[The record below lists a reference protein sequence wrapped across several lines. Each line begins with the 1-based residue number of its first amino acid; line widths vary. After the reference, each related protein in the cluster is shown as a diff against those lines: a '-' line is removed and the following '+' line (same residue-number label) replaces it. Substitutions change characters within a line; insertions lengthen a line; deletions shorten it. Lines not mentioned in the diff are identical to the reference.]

1 MTTPPTA
8 STPLV
13 WSAENLAPLGGL
25 GVLGMVLLLVWF
37 IQSRAGSL
45 YFLRDLIW
53 RSFGGKK
60 EFDDLSELNQM
71 RRELREIEFFRYEFN
86 IPANNLREARL
97 AHRWIVANGFAP
109 SDIGRSRRYMDWSDF
124 DSPTFAVKRFTWWKY
139 TLVVTSML
147 LLIGAFTPFSL
158 FGNSKYLMV
167 SLKNSPDTPSFY
179 LSSDNIKFKMWPDR
193 VLMPEQCRS
202 AETLKPFLEDFPE
215 KELDTVCSFF
225 MDPAYESHVT
235 KGLEAQR
242 SLLAGI
248 AFASMM
254 GLILL
259 VLKLAR
265 MQRAQSLYQQWQNRT
280 PSESQAT
287 PSPIT
292 PSPADTASA

>member
-1 MTTPPTA
+1 MTTPSAA

-25 GVLGMVLLLVWF
+25 GLLGMVLLLLWF
-37 IQSRAGSL
+37 IHSRAGSL

-53 RSFGGKK
+53 RSFGGKT

-86 IPANNLREARL
+86 IPANNLRDARL

-109 SDIGRSRRYMDWSDF
+109 SDIGRSRRYMDWSNF
-124 DSPTFAVKRFTWWKY
+124 EAPTFACKRFSRWKAM
-139 TLVVTSML
+139 LVVMAMFL
-147 LLIGAFTPFSL
+147 LTGAFTPFSL
-158 FGNSKYLMV
+158 FGNSNYLMV

-179 LSSDNIKFKMWPDR
+179 LSSDNIKFKIWPDR
-193 VLMPEQCRS
+193 VLTPEQCRS
-202 AETLKPFLEDFPE
+202 AEKLKPFVSDFPE
-215 KELDTVCSFF
+215 KDLDTVCSFF
-225 MDPAYESHVT
+225 MDPNYESHVA
-235 KGLEAQR
+235 KGLKAQR

-248 AFASMM
+248 AFSSMV

-265 MQRAQSLYQQWQNRT
+265 MQRARSLYLQWKKRT
-280 PSESQAT
+280 PSEPQAT
-287 PSPIT
+287 PSAT
-292 PSPADTASA
+292 TSSPADTAAA